1 MHNKDYPGFPDL
13 DNKFYEA
20 LGRVSTAFSE
30 LETTIYYSI
39 LALAEGDWR
48 KSAMLTAP
56 LSIQNKLDALNTL
69 TEIVTCDGSEREKMG
84 NIISKISGL
93 ASDRNRIIHG

>member
-1 MHNKDYPGFPDL
+1 MHNKDYPGSPDL